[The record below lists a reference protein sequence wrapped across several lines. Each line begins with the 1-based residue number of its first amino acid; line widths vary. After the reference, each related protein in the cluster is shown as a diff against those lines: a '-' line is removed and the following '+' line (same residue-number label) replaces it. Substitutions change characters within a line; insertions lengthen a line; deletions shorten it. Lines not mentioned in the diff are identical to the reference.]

1 MFFWGISLGL
11 LIENGS
17 SACSFYLYFSY
28 SEFRK
33 TSYILWLCR
42 AVYMWG
48 CPFVACLG
56 LIHLIWGHFLV
67 WMPRASFFSVYWFLS
82 PWWECTYA
90 GAYCPV
96 LRFAVV
102 AQGHP
107 WGRRWER
114 TWLLT
119 ILESA
124 QAAVG
129 ACDCSW
135 VLAGRWW
142 GLATILGVWN
152 GSGGGWRALEAHAA
166 GSVLST
172 ASTHTGERDCNLSPT
187 PLLVAPPKQWYLA
200 SKVAQASFELS
211 SDWLPAP
218 RSRLFLQGQL

>member
-1 MFFWGISLGL
+1 
-11 LIENGS
+11 
-17 SACSFYLYFSY
+17 
-28 SEFRK
+28 
-33 TSYILWLCR
+33 
-42 AVYMWG
+42 MWG

-56 LIHLIWGHFLV
+56 LIHLIWGHLLV

-90 GAYCPV
+90 GAYCPI

-114 TWLLT
+114 MWLVT
-119 ILESA
+119 ILESV

-135 VLAGRWW
+135 VLGGRWW
-142 GLATILGVWN
+142 GLATILDVWN

-166 GSVLST
+166 GTLFILGYLLHDYHSTICSSLHSVIVLREFSRTDPLLRPRLST
-172 ASTHTGERDCNLSPT
+172 LWLKYRLNSYQFSHD
-187 PLLVAPPKQWYLA
+187 
-200 SKVAQASFELS
+200 SKVV
-211 SDWLPAP
+211 
-218 RSRLFLQGQL
+218 